1 MTMRKAALLVMVF
14 SLFLFIGCA
23 GMQGG
28 GGQAT
33 QDVKQTLDNLPP
45 YSGPKIGVAIMDFET
60 KVPGFG
66 WRVGQ
71 GASDMLTTALVK
83 CKKFR
88 VYERDKLASLMKEQ
102 GLQLSGAVDGAT
114 AVRVGKLIGVKYIVT
129 GAVTEYGTSKSGF
142 NVPGYF
148 AMGKRGYSAS
158 VDVRVVSV
166 ETGEILFADTGSGSL
181 ESQSLAIMGIG
192 GGESFDEKKASQ
204 AMRNAISD
212 LAVKLYNELK

>member
-1 MTMRKAALLVMVF
+1 MRKAFLYALVF
-14 SLFLFIGCA
+14 SLSLFLGCA
-23 GMQGG
+23 GMPGG
-28 GGQAT
+28 GGEGKKGEDKGLT
-33 QDVKQTLDNLPP
+33 NLPP
-45 YSGPKIGVAIMDFET
+45 YTGPKIGVAVMDFET
-60 KVPGFG
+60 KVPGHG

-129 GAVTEYGTSKSGF
+129 GSVTEYGTSKSGF

-148 AMGKRGYSAS
+148 AMGKTGYSAS
-158 VDVRVVSV
+158 VDVRIVSV
-166 ETGEILFADTGSGSL
+166 ETGEILFADTGTGAL
-181 ESQSLAIMGIG
+181 ESQSLAVLGIG
-192 GGESFDEKKASQ
+192 GGESFDEKKATQ
-204 AMRNAISD
+204 AMRIAIDD
-212 LAVKLYNELK
+212 LARKLYFELN